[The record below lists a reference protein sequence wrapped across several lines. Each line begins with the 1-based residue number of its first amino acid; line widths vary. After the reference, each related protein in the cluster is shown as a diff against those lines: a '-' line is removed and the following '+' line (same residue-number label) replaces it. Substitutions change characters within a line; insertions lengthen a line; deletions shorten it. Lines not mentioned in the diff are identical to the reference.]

1 MAQIERSPRA
11 YWLARAFLVL
21 GDVYV
26 NKGDTFQARATYQSI
41 ADGYSPA
48 DDGIVEAAKERIQT
62 LN

>member
-1 MAQIERSPRA
+1 M
-11 YWLARAFLVL
+11 
-21 GDVYV
+21 

-48 DDGIVEAAKERIQT
+48 DDGIVEAAKERIQK